1 MMNNFFI
8 YQHLDW
14 VKYIPIFFILLI
26 IISFTVGW
34 VYAAYRLKNNEI
46 VKFENTLIQ
55 SIFGLTALILG
66 FTFNS
71 SAQHYKQRHEMI
83 KEISASVTNVYRDV
97 GFLNPKDS
105 NEARILLT
113 NLLQNRINLHKN
125 IDSYDQLDKR
135 IHSIRNEIY
144 ELNILILKAIPRAS
158 NENRFF
164 YESILRSKLSELVNV
179 FSGDLKLLMNHP
191 PPIIHLFL
199 FLQLVIGAML
209 GGYLYRIQK
218 ATDWFLIASY
228 LTLNGLAV
236 YVIFALEYPTEFME
250 NHLIDN
256 VLVRTLQKLSQ
267 Y

>member
-1 MMNNFFI
+1 MNNFFI

-34 VYAAYRLKNNEI
+34 VYATYRIKNNQI
-46 VKFENTLIQ
+46 VEFENTLIQ

-66 FTFNS
+66 FTFS
-71 SAQHYKQRHEMI
+71 SSTQHFKQREAVV
-83 KEISASVTNVYRDV
+83 KEISVSVASVYRDV

-125 IDSYDQLDKR
+125 IDTYDQLDKR
-135 IHSIRNEIY
+135 IHNIRNEIY

-164 YESILRSKLSELVNV
+164 YESMLRSKLSVLVNV
-179 FSGDLKLLMNHP
+179 FSEDLKLLMNHP
-191 PPIIHLFL
+191 PPIIQLFL
-199 FLQLVIGAML
+199 FFQLVIGAML

-218 ATDWFLIASY
+218 AADWLLIASY
-228 LTLNGLAV
+228 LTLTGLAI
-236 YVIFALEYPTEFME
+236 YVIFTLEYPSEFME

-267 Y
+267 H